1 MTDDDILK
9 RGCLVYFT
17 CSIWGITK
25 KVGGDILK
33 PEVDPEYMDSNKK
46 KINRKYLE
54 PISKVRNMA
63 RTFIYKK
70 SLPFKIPGIIFIPR
84 DMINTVDEQMQ
95 SYQREF
101 DAGVATFENN
111 YHRYVEEAREK
122 LGKLFNPL
130 DYPTNI
136 VKYFSFRWEFIHF
149 SAPDETQIISNEILQ
164 REQQKYQQTI
174 EEFRETAITTLRT
187 TFVEMVN
194 HVVERLSGERKIFKD
209 SLIGNIR
216 EFINDFNALNITD
229 DDALAAAV
237 EKCHRILDGASVDVM
252 RNNDMFRHEIANK
265 MSEVRSQLGAMMV
278 SRPLRKI
285 RVA

>member
-1 MTDDDILK
+1 MSDDILK
-9 RGCLVYFT
+9 KGSLVYFT

-25 KVGGDILK
+25 KVGGDVLK
-33 PEVDPEYMDSNKK
+33 PGIDPEYIVNNKK
-46 KINRKYLE
+46 KINRTYLE

-84 DMINTVDEQMQ
+84 DMINAVDQQMQ
-95 SYQREF
+95 RYEREF
-101 DAGVATFENN
+101 DAEVTTFENN
-111 YHRYVEEAREK
+111 YQQYVEEAREK

-130 DYPTNI
+130 DYPHDI
-136 VKYFSFRWEFIHF
+136 RRYFSFRWDFINF
-149 SAPDETQIISNEILQ
+149 SAPDQTQIISNEILQ
-164 REQQKYQQTI
+164 REQEKYQQTI
-174 EEFRETAITTLRT
+174 AEFMETAITTLRT

-194 HVVERLSGERKIFKD
+194 HIVERLSGERKIFKD

-216 EFINDFNALNITD
+216 EFINDFSALNITD
-229 DDALAAAV
+229 DGELASAV
-237 EKCHRILDGASVDVM
+237 EKCHRILDGVNVDVI
-252 RNNDMFRHEIANK
+252 RNNDRFRHDIANK
-265 MSEVRSQLGAMMV
+265 MSEVKSQLSTMMV

>member
-1 MTDDDILK
+1 MNNDDMLK
-9 RGCLVYFT
+9 KGCLVYFT

-33 PEVDPEYMDSNKK
+33 PDIDPEYMNNTKT
-46 KINRKYLE
+46 KINRKHLE
-54 PISKVRNMA
+54 SINKVRNMA
-63 RTFIYKK
+63 KTFIYKR

-84 DMINTVDEQMQ
+84 DMIDTVDQQMQ
-95 SYQREF
+95 RYEREF
-101 DAGVATFENN
+101 QAEVTAFEHN
-111 YHRYVEEAREK
+111 YRQYIDEAQAK

-130 DYPTNI
+130 DYPRDIRN
-136 VKYFSFRWEFIHF
+136 YFSFRWDFIHF
-149 SAPDETQIISNEILQ
+149 SAPDQTQIISNEILQ

-194 HVVERLSGERKIFKD
+194 HIVERLSGERKIFKD

-216 EFINDFNALNITD
+216 EFINDFSALNITD
-229 DDALAAAV
+229 DGELASAV
-237 EKCHRILDGASVDVM
+237 EKCHRLLDGVSVDVI
-252 RNNDMFRHEIANK
+252 RNNDRFRLDIANK
-265 MSEVRSQLGAMMV
+265 MSEVKSQLSAMMV

>member
-1 MTDDDILK
+1 MNDDNILK

-25 KVGGDILK
+25 KVGGDVLK
-33 PEVDPEYMDSNKK
+33 PGIDPEYIVNNKK
-46 KINRKYLE
+46 KINRTYLE

-84 DMINTVDEQMQ
+84 DMVNTVDQQMQ
-95 SYQREF
+95 AFQREF
-101 DAGVATFENN
+101 DAEVTTFENN
-111 YHRYVEEAREK
+111 YRRYVEEAREK

-130 DYPTNI
+130 DYPRDIRN
-136 VKYFSFRWEFIHF
+136 YFSFRWDFINF
-149 SAPDETQIISNEILQ
+149 IAPDHTQIISSEILQ

-187 TFVEMVN
+187 IFVEMIN
-194 HVVERLSGERKIFKD
+194 HIVERLSGERKIFKD

-216 EFINDFNALNITD
+216 EFINDFSALNITD
-229 DDALAAAV
+229 DVELASSV
-237 EKCHRILDGASVDVM
+237 EKCHRILDGVNIDVI
-252 RNNDMFRHEIANK
+252 RNNDRFRHDIANK
-265 MSEVRSQLGAMMV
+265 MSEVKSQLNTMMV

>member
-1 MTDDDILK
+1 MNDDNILK

-25 KVGGDILK
+25 KVGGDVLK
-33 PEVDPEYMDSNKK
+33 PGIDPEYVVNNKK
-46 KINRKYLE
+46 KINRTYLE

-84 DMINTVDEQMQ
+84 DMITTVDHQMQ
-95 SYQREF
+95 AFQREF
-101 DAGVATFENN
+101 DAEVANFGDN

-130 DYPTNI
+130 DYPRDIRN
-136 VKYFSFRWEFIHF
+136 YFSFRWDFINF
-149 SAPDETQIISNEILQ
+149 AAPDNTQIISSEILQ

-187 TFVEMVN
+187 IFVEMIN
-194 HVVERLSGERKIFKD
+194 HIVERLSGERKIFKD
-209 SLIGNIR
+209 SLVGNIR
-216 EFINDFNALNITD
+216 EFINDFSALNITD
-229 DDALAAAV
+229 DVELASSV
-237 EKCHRILDGASVDVM
+237 EKCHRILDGVNIDVI
-252 RNNDMFRHEIANK
+252 RNNDRFRHDIANK
-265 MSEVRSQLGAMMV
+265 MSEVKSQLNTMMV

>member
-1 MTDDDILK
+1 MNDDNILK
-9 RGCLVYFT
+9 RGSLVYFT

-25 KVGGDILK
+25 KVGGEVLK
-33 PEVDPEYMDSNKK
+33 PDIDPEYIDNSKK
-46 KINRKYLE
+46 KINRTYLE

-84 DMINTVDEQMQ
+84 DMIDIVDQQMQ
-95 SYQREF
+95 RYQGEF
-101 DAGVATFENN
+101 EAEVATFENN
-111 YHRYVEEAREK
+111 YRQYILEAQAK
-122 LGKLFNPL
+122 LGNLFNPL
-130 DYPTNI
+130 DYPRDIKN
-136 VKYFSFRWEFIHF
+136 YFSFRWDFINF
-149 SAPDETQIISNEILQ
+149 TAPDHTQITSGEIL
-164 REQQKYQQTI
+164 RKEQQKYQQTL

-194 HVVERLSGERKIFKD
+194 HIVERLSRERKIFKD

-216 EFINDFNALNITD
+216 EFVNDFSALNITD
-229 DDALAAAV
+229 DSELASAV
-237 EKCHRILDGASVDVM
+237 EKCNRILDGVNVDVI
-252 RNNDMFRHEIANK
+252 RNNDRFRHDIANK
-265 MSEVRSQLGAMMV
+265 MSEVKSHLSTMMI

>member
-1 MTDDDILK
+1 MTDDHILK

-17 CSIWGITK
+17 SSIWGITK
-25 KVGGDILK
+25 KVGGDVLK
-33 PEVDPEYMDSNKK
+33 PGIDPEYIDNSKK
-46 KINRKYLE
+46 KINRTYLE

-84 DMINTVDEQMQ
+84 DMINTVDQQMQ
-95 SYQREF
+95 AFQREF
-101 DAGVATFENN
+101 EAEVANFGDN

-130 DYPTNI
+130 DYPRDIRN
-136 VKYFSFRWEFIHF
+136 YFLFRWDFINF
-149 SAPDETQIISNEILQ
+149 SAPDHTQIISSEILQ
-164 REQQKYQQTI
+164 REQEKYQQTI

-194 HVVERLSGERKIFKD
+194 HIVERLSGERKIFKD

-216 EFINDFNALNITD
+216 EFINDFSALNITD
-229 DDALAAAV
+229 DRELTSAV
-237 EKCHRILDGASVDVM
+237 EKCNLILDGVNVDVI
-252 RNNDMFRHEIANK
+252 RNNDRFCHDIANK
-265 MSEVRSQLGAMMV
+265 MSEVKSQLNTMMI
-278 SRPLRKI
+278 SRPMRKI